1 VPWRITRKRV
11 IISISTILK
20 PRPNGISKLRAPACG
35 RQAQAGIS
43 DSMITLNHVQKQFG
57 SKVLFRDCSLQI
69 GVRGRVGLIGP
80 NGSGKT
86 TLFRMILGEE
96 SIDEGEV
103 LIAKG
108 VKMGYLPQE
117 VISFKG
123 NTVLNEV
130 LKSLTNIT
138 SLQDKMKILEEELS
152 SMEVPKEQERL
163 AKEYGK
169 LQERYTL
176 LGGYG
181 LEAEAKRILQ
191 GLGFK
196 EGDFD
201 RLTDEL
207 SGGWRM
213 RMALAKILLQSP
225 DLLLLDE
232 PTNHLDLVSLIWLEE
247 FLINYPGAMVI
258 VSHDRVFLNHLI
270 DWIAEIE
277 AQKIDLYYGDYDH
290 YLEEKE
296 ARRQILEATYKTQ
309 QRKIEQTERF
319 IERFRAKN
327 TKSSQVQSRIKM
339 LEKIERIELP
349 EKKKE
354 IRLHFPAPKR
364 SGHKAVE
371 VKNLHKSY
379 GETVVYQG
387 IDFNLYRGDKVALVG
402 PNGAGKSTL
411 LKILAG
417 VLVFEEGEVILG
429 KDVTRAYFAQHQFDI
444 LGPENTVFEELLS
457 IATDES
463 QTELRTIL
471 GTFLFS
477 GDEIDKRVS
486 VLSGGEKSR
495 LVLAK
500 MLLRPANFLLL
511 DEPTS
516 HLDIP
521 SRNVLEMALK
531 QFQGTICLI
540 THDRHLINEIA
551 NKIVEIDKGI
561 PHLYP
566 GNYEYYLY
574 KKQQIEK
581 EEVPKEVGAIPS
593 GPEAHPGRRQ
603 EPSLPIKKRASYRT
617 KEERRKRAQE
627 MDQFK
632 RQLSS
637 LEKRFQEVEKSLHA
651 TTQKLDHLNQRL
663 SDPSL
668 YLNQQETYETVQTHK
683 QVKEQ
688 VRELTQLWEF
698 LALELEELKMASLL
712 STAKD

>member
-1 VPWRITRKRV
+1 
-11 IISISTILK
+11 
-20 PRPNGISKLRAPACG
+20 
-35 RQAQAGIS
+35 
-43 DSMITLNHVQKQFG
+43 MITLNHVQKQFG
-57 SKVLFRDCSLQI
+57 SKVIFKDCSLQI
-69 GVRGRVGLIGP
+69 GVRDRLGLIGP

-96 SIDEGEV
+96 SVDEGEI

-108 VKMGYLPQE
+108 VKIGYLPQE

-123 NTVLNEV
+123 NTVLDEV
-130 LKSLTNIT
+130 LKSLIRIT

-152 SMEVPKEQERL
+152 SIEDPKKQERL
-163 AKEYGK
+163 ANEYGK

-196 EGDFD
+196 ERDFD
-201 RLTDEL
+201 RFTDEL
-207 SGGWRM
+207 SGGWLM
-213 RMALAKILLQSP
+213 RIALAKILLQSP

-232 PTNHLDLVSLIWLEE
+232 PTNHLDLESLIWLEE
-247 FLINYPGAMVI
+247 FLVNYPGAMII

-270 DWIAEIE
+270 DRIAEIE
-277 AQKIDLYYGDYDH
+277 GQKIDLYYGDYDH

-296 ARRQILEATYKTQ
+296 ARIQILEATYKTQ

-354 IRLHFPAPKR
+354 IRFRFPAPTR
-364 SGHKAVE
+364 SGHKVVE

-379 GETVVYQG
+379 GEAVVYQG
-387 IDFNLYRGDKVALVG
+387 IDLNLYRGDNVALVG

-417 VLVFEEGEVILG
+417 VLDFEEGEVILG

-444 LGPENTVFEELLS
+444 LRPENTVFEELLS
-457 IATDES
+457 VATDES

-477 GDEIDKRVS
+477 GDDIEKKVS

-495 LVLAK
+495 LILAK
-500 MLLRPANFLLL
+500 MLLKPANFLLF

-540 THDRHLINEIA
+540 THDRHLINQIA
-551 NKIVEIDKGI
+551 NKVIDIDQGT

-566 GNYEYYLY
+566 GNYDYYLY
-574 KKQQIEK
+574 KKQQIPLEETTQEVKNEVKVKVEEK
-581 EEVPKEVGAIPS
+581 EKSGKEKSKYMA
-593 GPEAHPGRRQ
+593 
-603 EPSLPIKKRASYRT
+603 

-637 LEKRFQEVEKSLHA
+637 LEKRFQEVEKSLHDA
-651 TTQKLDHLNQRL
+651 TQKLDQLNQKL
-663 SDPSL
+663 SNPNL

-688 VRELTQLWEF
+688 VKELTHLWEF
-698 LALELEELKMASLL
+698 LAMELEELKMMPLMSNPKDQSLN
-712 STAKD
+712 

>member
-1 VPWRITRKRV
+1 MAFTCL
-11 IISISTILK
+11 S
-20 PRPNGISKLRAPACG
+20 
-35 RQAQAGIS
+35 QAGLS
-43 DSMITLNHVQKQFG
+43 DSMITFNHVQKQFG
-57 SKVLFRDCSLQI
+57 SKVLFKDCSLQI
-69 GVRGRVGLIGP
+69 GVRDRVGLIGP

-96 SIDEGEV
+96 SIDEGEI

-108 VKMGYLPQE
+108 VKIGYLPQE
-117 VISFKG
+117 VISFRG
-123 NTVLNEV
+123 NPVLDEV
-130 LKSLTNIT
+130 LKSLTNIA

-152 SMEVPKEQERL
+152 SIEDPKKQERL

-196 EGDFD
+196 ERDFS
-201 RLTDEL
+201 RATDEL
-207 SGGWRM
+207 SGGWLM
-213 RMALAKILLQSP
+213 RIALAKILLQSP

-232 PTNHLDLVSLIWLEE
+232 PTNHLDLASLIWLEE
-247 FLINYPGAMVI
+247 FLINYIGAMMI

-270 DWIAEIE
+270 DRIAEIE

-296 ARRQILEATYKTQ
+296 SRRKILEATYKTQ

-339 LEKIERIELP
+339 LEKIERIEVP

-354 IRLHFPAPKR
+354 IRFHFPTPKR
-364 SGHKAVE
+364 SGHKVVE

-379 GETVVYQG
+379 GEIVVYQG
-387 IDFNLYRGDKVALVG
+387 IDLHLYRGDKVALIG

-417 VLVFEEGEVILG
+417 VLDFEEGEIILG

-444 LGPENTVFEELLS
+444 LRPENTVFEELLS
-457 IATDES
+457 VATDES

-477 GDEIDKRVS
+477 GDEIEKKVS

-495 LVLAK
+495 LILAK
-500 MLLRPANFLLL
+500 MLLKPANFLLF

-551 NKIVEIDKGI
+551 NKVIEIDEGI
-561 PHLYP
+561 LRLYP
-566 GNYEYYLY
+566 GNYDYYLY
-574 KKQQIEK
+574 KKQQIQMEGVEK
-581 EEVPKEVGAIPS
+581 DVGAMLAA
-593 GPEAHPGRRQ
+593 GPDGPLAW
-603 EPSLPIKKRASYRT
+603 RASPSPRKKKSSFNT
-617 KEERRKRAQE
+617 KEERRKRALE

-632 RQLSS
+632 RQLSG
-637 LEKRFQEVEKSLHA
+637 LEKRFQEVEKSLQEA
-651 TTQKLDHLNQRL
+651 TQKLDQLNQRL
-663 SDPSL
+663 SDPHL
-668 YLNQQETYETVQTHK
+668 YLNQQETYETVQTQK

-698 LALELEELKMASLL
+698 LALELEELKMTSFI
-712 STAKD
+712 STAKDQGPTR

>member
-1 VPWRITRKRV
+1 
-11 IISISTILK
+11 
-20 PRPNGISKLRAPACG
+20 
-35 RQAQAGIS
+35 
-43 DSMITLNHVQKQFG
+43 MITLNHVQKQFG
-57 SKVLFRDCSLQI
+57 SKVLFKDCSLQI
-69 GVRGRVGLIGP
+69 GVRDRVGLIGP

-86 TLFRMILGEE
+86 TLFRMILREE
-96 SIDEGEV
+96 PTDEGEI

-108 VKMGYLPQE
+108 VKIGYLPQE
-117 VISFKG
+117 VISFGG
-123 NTVLNEV
+123 NTVLDEV
-130 LKSLTNIT
+130 LKSAIGIT

-152 SMEVPKEQERL
+152 SIDDPKEQERL

-196 EGDFD
+196 ESDFQ
-201 RLTDEL
+201 RATDEM
-207 SGGWRM
+207 SGGWLM
-213 RMALAKILLQSP
+213 RIALSKILLQSP

-232 PTNHLDLVSLIWLEE
+232 PTNHLDLTSLIWLEA

-270 DWIAEIE
+270 DRIAEIE
-277 AQKIDLYYGDYDH
+277 AQKIDLYYSDYDH
-290 YLEEKE
+290 YIEEKE
-296 ARRQILEATYKTQ
+296 IRRQILEATYKTQ

-339 LEKIERIELP
+339 LEKLERIELP
-349 EKKKE
+349 KEKKE
-354 IRLHFPAPKR
+354 IRFQFPAPKR
-364 SGHKAVE
+364 SGHKAME

-387 IDFNLYRGDKVALVG
+387 IDLNLYRGDKVALVG

-417 VLVFEEGEVILG
+417 VLDFEEGEVILG
-429 KDVTRAYFAQHQFDI
+429 KNITRAYFAQHQFDI
-444 LGPENTVFEELLS
+444 LRPENTVFDEILS
-457 IATDES
+457 IAADES
-463 QTELRTIL
+463 QTELRTLL

-477 GDEIDKRVS
+477 GDEIEKKVS

-500 MLLRPANFLLL
+500 MLLKPANFLLF

-540 THDRHLINEIA
+540 THDRHLINQIA
-551 NKIVEIDKGI
+551 NKVIEIDRGI
-561 PHLYP
+561 PQIYP
-566 GNYEYYLY
+566 GNYDYYLY
-574 KKQQIEK
+574 KKQQIQSH
-581 EEVPKEVGAIPS
+581 VGAIH
-593 GPEAHPGRRQ
+593 E
-603 EPSLPIKKRASYRT
+603 LPLQKKKSQSRT

-627 MDQFK
+627 MDQFR
-632 RQLSS
+632 RQLVS
-637 LEKRFQEVEKSLHA
+637 LEKRFQEVEKSLHEA
-651 TTQKLDHLNQRL
+651 TQTLDQLNQRL
-663 SDPSL
+663 SDPNL
-668 YLNQQETYETVQTHK
+668 YLNQKETYETIETHK

-688 VRELTQLWEF
+688 VKELTQIWEF
-698 LALELEELKMASLL
+698 LALELEELKMMNLMSG
-712 STAKD
+712 AKE

>member
-1 VPWRITRKRV
+1 
-11 IISISTILK
+11 
-20 PRPNGISKLRAPACG
+20 
-35 RQAQAGIS
+35 
-43 DSMITLNHVQKQFG
+43 MITLNHVQKQFG
-57 SKVLFRDCSLQI
+57 SKVLFKDCSLQI
-69 GVRGRVGLIGP
+69 GVRDRVGLIGP

-108 VKMGYLPQE
+108 VKIGYLPQE
-117 VISFKG
+117 VVTFRG
-123 NTVLNEV
+123 NTVLDEV
-130 LKSLTNIT
+130 LKSLTSIT

-152 SMEVPKEQERL
+152 SIEDQQRQEKL

-181 LEAEAKRILQ
+181 LEAGAKRILQ

-196 EGDFD
+196 ERDFN
-201 RLTDEL
+201 RETDEL
-207 SGGWRM
+207 SGGWLM
-213 RMALAKILLQSP
+213 RIALSKILLQSP

-232 PTNHLDLVSLIWLEE
+232 PTNHLDLESLIWLEE
-247 FLINYPGAMVI
+247 FLISYPGAMII

-270 DWIAEIE
+270 DRIAEIE

-290 YLEEKE
+290 YLQERET
-296 ARRQILEATYKTQ
+296 RRQVLQATYKTQ

-339 LEKIERIELP
+339 LEKVERIELP
-349 EKKKE
+349 ENRKE
-354 IRLHFPAPKR
+354 IRFHFPAPKR
-364 SGHKAVE
+364 SGHKVVE

-379 GETVVYQG
+379 EETAVYRG
-387 IDFNLYRGDKVALVG
+387 IDLILYRGERVALVG

-417 VLVFEEGEVILG
+417 VLNYEKGEVIFG

-444 LGPENTVFEELLS
+444 LRPENSVFEELLS
-457 IATDES
+457 VATDES
-463 QTELRTIL
+463 QTELRTLL

-477 GDEIDKRVS
+477 GDEIEKKVS

-495 LVLAK
+495 LILAK
-500 MLLRPANFLLL
+500 MLLKPANLLL
-511 DEPTS
+511 FDEPTS

-531 QFQGTICLI
+531 QFQGTLCLI
-540 THDRHLINEIA
+540 THDRHLMNEIA
-551 NKIVEIDKGI
+551 NKVIEIDTGV

-566 GNYEYYLY
+566 GNYDYYLY
-574 KKQQIEK
+574 KKQQIQR
-581 EEVPKEVGAIPS
+581 EEVGKEVKVNAQVEKKEKS
-593 GPEAHPGRRQ
+593 AQ
-603 EPSLPIKKRASYRT
+603 EKSKYMG
-617 KEERRKRAQE
+617 KEERRKKAQE
-627 MDQFK
+627 FDQSR

-637 LEKRFQEVEKSLHA
+637 LEKRFQEVEKSLHEA
-651 TTQKLDHLNQRL
+651 TQKLDHLNQRL
-663 SDPSL
+663 SNPDL

-688 VRELTQLWEF
+688 VKELTQLWEF
-698 LALELEELKMASLL
+698 LALELEELKMTSVMSRAEE
-712 STAKD
+712 

>member
-1 VPWRITRKRV
+1 
-11 IISISTILK
+11 
-20 PRPNGISKLRAPACG
+20 
-35 RQAQAGIS
+35 
-43 DSMITLNHVQKQFG
+43 MITLNHIQKQFG
-57 SKVLFRDCSLQI
+57 SKILFKDCSLQI
-69 GVRGRVGLIGP
+69 GVRDRVGLIGP

-86 TLFRMILGEE
+86 SLFRMILAEE
-96 SIDEGEV
+96 SVDVGEILV
-103 LIAKG
+103 AKG
-108 VKMGYLPQE
+108 VKIGYLPQE

-123 NTVLNEV
+123 NTVLDEV
-130 LKSLTNIT
+130 LKSLANIT

-152 SMEVPKEQERL
+152 SIEDPKEQERL

-176 LGGYG
+176 FGGYG
-181 LEAEAKRILQ
+181 VEAEAKRILQ

-196 EGDFD
+196 ERDFD

-207 SGGWRM
+207 SGGWLM
-213 RMALAKILLQSP
+213 RIALAKILLQSP

-232 PTNHLDLVSLIWLEE
+232 PTNHLDLTSLIWLEE
-247 FLINYPGAMVI
+247 FLVNYPGAMVI

-270 DWIAEIE
+270 DCIAEIE

-296 ARRQILEATYKTQ
+296 ARRRILEATYKTQ
-309 QRKIEQTERF
+309 QRKIEQIERF

-339 LEKIERIELP
+339 LEKIERIALP

-354 IRLHFPAPKR
+354 IRFHFPAPKR
-364 SGHKAVE
+364 SGHKVVE

-387 IDFNLYRGDKVALVG
+387 IDLNLYRGDKVALVG
-402 PNGAGKSTL
+402 LNGAGKSTL

-417 VLVFEEGEVILG
+417 VLDFEEGEAILG

-444 LGPENTVFEELLS
+444 LRPENTVFGELLS
-457 IATDES
+457 IASDES
-463 QTELRTIL
+463 QAEVRTLL

-477 GDEIDKRVS
+477 GDEIEKKVS

-495 LVLAK
+495 LILAK
-500 MLLRPANFLLL
+500 MLLKPANFLLF

-551 NKIVEIDKGI
+551 NKVIEIENGI

-566 GNYEYYLY
+566 GNYDYYLY
-574 KKQQIEK
+574 KKQQIQS
-581 EEVPKEVGAIPS
+581 EEHVGAIVGTTIVPTH
-593 GPEAHPGRRQ
+593 E
-603 EPSLPIKKRASYRT
+603 LPLQKKKSSYRT

-632 RQLSS
+632 SLLSR
-637 LEKRFQEVEKSLHA
+637 LEKRFQEVEKSLHEA
-651 TTQKLDHLNQRL
+651 TQKMDYLNQRL
-663 SDPSL
+663 SDPNL

-698 LALELEELKMASLL
+698 LALELEELKMTSPMPNP
-712 STAKD
+712 KD

>member
-1 VPWRITRKRV
+1 
-11 IISISTILK
+11 
-20 PRPNGISKLRAPACG
+20 
-35 RQAQAGIS
+35 
-43 DSMITLNHVQKQFG
+43 MITLDHIQKQFG
-57 SKVLFRDCSLQI
+57 GKILFKDCSLQI
-69 GVRGRVGLIGP
+69 GVRDRVGLIGP

-96 SIDEGEV
+96 STDEGEI

-108 VKMGYLPQE
+108 VKIGYLPQE
-117 VISFKG
+117 VITFRG
-123 NTVLNEV
+123 NTVLDEV
-130 LKSLTNIT
+130 LKSLTSIT

-152 SMEVPKEQERL
+152 SIEDQKKQERL

-196 EGDFD
+196 ERDFN
-201 RLTDEL
+201 RATDEL
-207 SGGWRM
+207 SGGWLM
-213 RMALAKILLQSP
+213 RIALAKILLQSP

-232 PTNHLDLVSLIWLEE
+232 PTNHLDLESLIWLEE
-247 FLINYPGAMVI
+247 FLIGYPGAMII

-270 DWIAEIE
+270 DRIAEIE

-290 YLEEKE
+290 YLQERE
-296 ARRQILEATYKTQ
+296 ARRQVLEATYKTQ

-349 EKKKE
+349 ENKKE
-354 IRLHFPAPKR
+354 IRFHFPSPKR
-364 SGHKAVE
+364 SGHKVAE
-371 VKNLHKSY
+371 VKNLHKRY

-387 IDFNLYRGDKVALVG
+387 IDLNLYRGDKVALVG

-417 VLVFEEGEVILG
+417 VLDHEKGEVILG

-444 LGPENTVFEELLS
+444 LRPENTVFEELLS

-463 QTELRTIL
+463 QTDLRTLL

-477 GDEIDKRVS
+477 GDEIEKKVS

-495 LVLAK
+495 LILAK
-500 MLLRPANFLLL
+500 MLLRPANFLLF

-521 SRNVLEMALK
+521 SRNVLEVALR
-531 QFQGTICLI
+531 QFQGTICFI

-551 NKIVEIDKGI
+551 NKIIEIDKGI

-566 GNYEYYLY
+566 GNYDYYLY
-574 KKQQIEK
+574 KKLQIPTDESQ
-581 EEVPKEVGAIPS
+581 EEAEAAPASPS
-593 GPEAHPGRRQ
+593 P
-603 EPSLPIKKRASYRT
+603 LKKKSSCRS

-637 LEKRFQEVEKSLHA
+637 LEKRFEEVEKSLHEA
-651 TTQKLDHLNQRL
+651 TEKLDHLNQRL
-663 SDPSL
+663 SSPDL
-668 YLNQQETYETVQTHK
+668 YLNQQDTYETIQTHK
-683 QVKEQ
+683 RVKEQ
-688 VRELTQLWEF
+688 VKELTQLWEF
-698 LALELEELKMASLL
+698 LALELEELKMTTMMSHAGDESLP
-712 STAKD
+712 

>member
-1 VPWRITRKRV
+1 
-11 IISISTILK
+11 
-20 PRPNGISKLRAPACG
+20 
-35 RQAQAGIS
+35 
-43 DSMITLNHVQKQFG
+43 MMTLDHIQKQFG
-57 SKVLFRDCSLQI
+57 GKVLFRDCSLQI
-69 GVRGRVGLIGP
+69 GVRDRVGLIGP

-96 SIDEGEV
+96 SVDEGEI
-103 LIAKG
+103 LLAKG
-108 VKMGYLPQE
+108 VKIGYLPQE
-117 VISFKG
+117 VITFRG
-123 NTVLNEV
+123 NTVLDEV

-152 SMEVPKEQERL
+152 SIEDQKKQERL

-196 EGDFD
+196 ERDFN
-201 RLTDEL
+201 RATDEL
-207 SGGWRM
+207 SGGWLM
-213 RMALAKILLQSP
+213 RIALAKILLQSP

-232 PTNHLDLVSLIWLEE
+232 PTNHLDLESLIWLEE
-247 FLINYPGAMVI
+247 FLIGYPGAMII

-270 DWIAEIE
+270 DRIAEIE

-290 YLEEKE
+290 YLQERET
-296 ARRQILEATYKTQ
+296 RRQVLEATYKTQ
-309 QRKIEQTERF
+309 QRKIGQTERF

-349 EKKKE
+349 ENKKE
-354 IRLHFPAPKR
+354 IRFHFPSPKR
-364 SGHKAVE
+364 SGHKVAE
-371 VKNLHKSY
+371 VKNLHKRY

-417 VLVFEEGEVILG
+417 VLDHEKGEVILG

-444 LGPENTVFEELLS
+444 LLPENTVFEELLS
-457 IATDES
+457 ISTDES
-463 QTELRTIL
+463 QTELRTLL

-477 GDEIDKRVS
+477 GDEIEKKVS

-495 LVLAK
+495 LILAK
-500 MLLRPANFLLL
+500 MLLRPANFLLF

-521 SRNVLEMALK
+521 SRSVLEMALK
-531 QFQGTICLI
+531 QFQGTICFI

-551 NKIVEIDKGI
+551 NKIIEIDKGI

-566 GNYEYYLY
+566 GNYDYYLY
-574 KKQQIEK
+574 KKQQIPTDESQ
-581 EEVPKEVGAIPS
+581 EEARATPASP
-593 GPEAHPGRRQ
+593 
-603 EPSLPIKKRASYRT
+603 LPLKKKSSYRS
-617 KEERRKRAQE
+617 KEERRKRALE
-627 MDQFK
+627 IDQFK

-637 LEKRFQEVEKSLHA
+637 LEKRFQEVEKSLHEA
-651 TTQKLDHLNQRL
+651 TQKLDHLNQRL
-663 SDPSL
+663 SSPDL

-698 LALELEELKMASLL
+698 LALELEELKMTDLISN
-712 STAKD
+712 AKDQSSN

>member
-1 VPWRITRKRV
+1 
-11 IISISTILK
+11 
-20 PRPNGISKLRAPACG
+20 
-35 RQAQAGIS
+35 
-43 DSMITLNHVQKQFG
+43 MITLNHVQKQFG
-57 SKVLFRDCSLQI
+57 SKVLFKDCSLQI
-69 GVRGRVGLIGP
+69 GVRDRVGLIGP

-96 SIDEGEV
+96 PIDEGEV

-108 VKMGYLPQE
+108 VKIGYLPQE
-117 VISFKG
+117 VITFRG
-123 NTVLNEV
+123 NTVLDEV
-130 LKSLTNIT
+130 LKSLTSIT

-152 SMEVPKEQERL
+152 SIEDQKRQEKL

-196 EGDFD
+196 ERDFD
-201 RLTDEL
+201 RETDEL
-207 SGGWRM
+207 SGGWLM
-213 RMALAKILLQSP
+213 RIALAKILLQSP

-232 PTNHLDLVSLIWLEE
+232 PTNHLDLESLIWLEE
-247 FLINYPGAMVI
+247 FLIGYPGAMII

-270 DWIAEIE
+270 DRIAEIE

-290 YLEEKE
+290 YLQERE
-296 ARRQILEATYKTQ
+296 ARRQVLQATYKTQ

-339 LEKIERIELP
+339 LEKVERIELP
-349 EKKKE
+349 ENRKE
-354 IRLHFPAPKR
+354 IRFHFPAPKR
-364 SGHKAVE
+364 SGHKVVE

-379 GETVVYQG
+379 GETAVYRG
-387 IDFNLYRGDKVALVG
+387 IDLTLYRGDKVALVG

-417 VLVFEEGEVILG
+417 VLDYEKGEVIFG

-444 LGPENTVFEELLS
+444 LRPENSVFEELLS
-457 IATDES
+457 VATDET
-463 QTELRTIL
+463 QTELRTLL

-477 GDEIDKRVS
+477 GEDIEKKVS

-500 MLLRPANFLLL
+500 MLLKPANFLLL

-531 QFQGTICLI
+531 QFQGTLCLI

-551 NKIVEIDKGI
+551 NKVIEIDRGI
-561 PHLYP
+561 PNIFP
-566 GNYEYYLY
+566 GNYDYYLY
-574 KKQQIEK
+574 KKQIIQTGEAEK
-581 EEVPKEVGAIPS
+581 EWEKEVKVKEEES
-593 GPEAHPGRRQ
+593 G
-603 EPSLPIKKRASYRT
+603 KKKSNYRV

-627 MDQFK
+627 MDEF
-632 RQLSS
+632 RRRLSG
-637 LEKRFQEVEKSLHA
+637 LEKRFKEVEKSLHEA
-651 TTQKLDHLNQRL
+651 SQKLDDLNLKL
-663 SDPSL
+663 SDPNL
-668 YLNQQETYETVQTHK
+668 YLNQQETYETIQTHK
-683 QVKEQ
+683 EVQEQVKE
-688 VRELTQLWEF
+688 LTQAWES
-698 LALELEELKMASLL
+698 LALELEETKGMSI
-712 STAKD
+712 

>member
-1 VPWRITRKRV
+1 
-11 IISISTILK
+11 
-20 PRPNGISKLRAPACG
+20 
-35 RQAQAGIS
+35 
-43 DSMITLNHVQKQFG
+43 MITLNHVQKQFG
-57 SKVLFRDCSLQI
+57 SKVIFKDCSLQI
-69 GVRGRVGLIGP
+69 GVRDRLGLIGP

-96 SIDEGEV
+96 SVDEGEI

-108 VKMGYLPQE
+108 VKIGYLPQE

-123 NTVLNEV
+123 NTVLDEV
-130 LKSLTNIT
+130 LKSLIRIT

-152 SMEVPKEQERL
+152 SIEDPKKQERL
-163 AKEYGK
+163 ANEYGK

-196 EGDFD
+196 ERDFD
-201 RLTDEL
+201 RFTDEL
-207 SGGWRM
+207 SGGWLM
-213 RMALAKILLQSP
+213 RIALAKILLQSP

-232 PTNHLDLVSLIWLEE
+232 PTNHLDLESLIWLEE
-247 FLINYPGAMVI
+247 FLINYPGAMII

-270 DWIAEIE
+270 DRIAEIE
-277 AQKIDLYYGDYDH
+277 GQKIDLYYGDYDH

-296 ARRQILEATYKTQ
+296 ARIQILEATYKTQ

-354 IRLHFPAPKR
+354 IRFRFPAPIR
-364 SGHKAVE
+364 SGHKVVE

-379 GETVVYQG
+379 GEAVVYQG
-387 IDFNLYRGDKVALVG
+387 IDLNLYRGDNVALVG

-417 VLVFEEGEVILG
+417 VLDFEEGEVILG

-444 LGPENTVFEELLS
+444 LRPENTVFEELLS
-457 IATDES
+457 VATDES

-477 GDEIDKRVS
+477 GDDIEKKVS

-495 LVLAK
+495 LILAK
-500 MLLRPANFLLL
+500 MLLKPANFLLF

-540 THDRHLINEIA
+540 THDRHLINQIA
-551 NKIVEIDKGI
+551 NKVIDIDQGT

-566 GNYEYYLY
+566 GNYDYYLY
-574 KKQQIEK
+574 KKQQIPLEETTQEVKNEVKVKVEEK
-581 EEVPKEVGAIPS
+581 EKSGKEKSKYMA
-593 GPEAHPGRRQ
+593 
-603 EPSLPIKKRASYRT
+603 

-637 LEKRFQEVEKSLHA
+637 LEKRLQEVEKSLHDA
-651 TTQKLDHLNQRL
+651 TQKLDQLNQKL
-663 SDPSL
+663 SNPNL

-683 QVKEQ
+683 EVKEQ
-688 VRELTQLWEF
+688 VKELTHLWEF
-698 LALELEELKMASLL
+698 LALELEELKMMPLMSNPKDQSLN
-712 STAKD
+712 

>member
-1 VPWRITRKRV
+1 
-11 IISISTILK
+11 
-20 PRPNGISKLRAPACG
+20 
-35 RQAQAGIS
+35 
-43 DSMITLNHVQKQFG
+43 MITLNHVQKQFG
-57 SKVLFRDCSLQI
+57 SRVIFKDCSLQI
-69 GVRGRVGLIGP
+69 GVRDRLGLIGP

-86 TLFRMILGEE
+86 TLFRLILGEE
-96 SIDEGEV
+96 SADGGEI

-108 VKMGYLPQE
+108 VKIGYLPQE
-117 VISFKG
+117 VISFRG
-123 NTVLNEV
+123 NTILDEV

-152 SMEVPKEQERL
+152 SIQDPKKQERL
-163 AKEYGK
+163 ANEYGK

-191 GLGFK
+191 GLGYQK
-196 EGDFD
+196 MDFD
-201 RLTDEL
+201 RFTDEL
-207 SGGWRM
+207 SGGWLM
-213 RMALAKILLQSP
+213 RIALAKILLQSP

-232 PTNHLDLVSLIWLEE
+232 PTNHLDLASLIWLEE
-247 FLINYPGAMVI
+247 FLANYPGAMMI

-270 DWIAEIE
+270 DRIAEIE
-277 AQKIDLYYGDYDH
+277 GQKIDLYYGDYDH

-296 ARRQILEATYKTQ
+296 ARIQILEATYKTQ

-349 EKKKE
+349 DKEKE
-354 IRLHFPAPKR
+354 IRFRFPAPAR
-364 SGHKAVE
+364 SGHKVVE
-371 VKNLHKSY
+371 VKNLHKRY

-387 IDFNLYRGDKVALVG
+387 IDLALYRGDKVALVG

-411 LKILAG
+411 LKTLAG
-417 VLVFEEGEVILG
+417 VLDFEEGDVVLG

-444 LGPENTVFEELLS
+444 LRPENTVFEELLS
-457 IATDES
+457 VTTDES

-477 GDEIDKRVS
+477 GDDIEKKAS

-495 LVLAK
+495 LILAK
-500 MLLRPANFLLL
+500 MLLKPANFLLF

-551 NKIVEIDKGI
+551 NKVIEIDKGI
-561 PHLYP
+561 PHLYS

-574 KKQQIEK
+574 KKQQISS
-581 EEVPKEVGAIPS
+581 EE
-593 GPEAHPGRRQ
+593 RRQ
-603 EPSLPIKKRASYRT
+603 EVKNEAKVRVEENEKVEKKKTKYTA

-632 RQLSS
+632 RQLSG
-637 LEKRFQEVEKSLHA
+637 LEKRFQEVEKSLYDA
-651 TTQKLDHLNQRL
+651 TQKLDQLDQKL
-663 SDPSL
+663 SNPNL
-668 YLNQQETYETVQTHK
+668 YLNQQETYETVQNHK

-688 VRELTQLWEF
+688 IKELTHLWEF
-698 LALELEELKMASLL
+698 LALELEELKRMNIPA
-712 STAKD
+712 TAKE

>member
-1 VPWRITRKRV
+1 
-11 IISISTILK
+11 
-20 PRPNGISKLRAPACG
+20 
-35 RQAQAGIS
+35 
-43 DSMITLNHVQKQFG
+43 MITLNHVQKQFG
-57 SKVLFRDCSLQI
+57 SKVLFKDCSLQI
-69 GVRGRVGLIGP
+69 GVRDRVGLIGP

-86 TLFRMILGEE
+86 TLFRMILREE
-96 SIDEGEV
+96 PTDEGEI

-108 VKMGYLPQE
+108 VKIGYLPQE
-117 VISFKG
+117 VISFGG
-123 NTVLNEV
+123 NTVLDEV
-130 LKSLTNIT
+130 LKSAIGIT

-152 SMEVPKEQERL
+152 SIDDPKEQERL

-196 EGDFD
+196 ESDFQ
-201 RLTDEL
+201 RATDEM
-207 SGGWRM
+207 SGGWLM
-213 RMALAKILLQSP
+213 RIALSKILLQSP

-232 PTNHLDLVSLIWLEE
+232 PTNHLDLTSLIWLEA

-270 DWIAEIE
+270 DRIAEIE
-277 AQKIDLYYGDYDH
+277 AQKIDLYYSDYDH
-290 YLEEKE
+290 YIEEKE
-296 ARRQILEATYKTQ
+296 IRRQILEATYKTQ

-339 LEKIERIELP
+339 LEKLERIELP
-349 EKKKE
+349 KEKKE
-354 IRLHFPAPKR
+354 IRFQFPAPKR
-364 SGHKAVE
+364 SGHKAME

-387 IDFNLYRGDKVALVG
+387 IDLNLYRGDKVALVG

-417 VLVFEEGEVILG
+417 VLDFEEGEVILG
-429 KDVTRAYFAQHQFDI
+429 KDITRAYFAQHQFDI
-444 LGPENTVFEELLS
+444 LRPENTVFDEILS
-457 IATDES
+457 IAADES
-463 QTELRTIL
+463 QTELRTLL
-471 GTFLFS
+471 GTYLFS
-477 GDEIDKRVS
+477 GDEIEKKVS

-500 MLLRPANFLLL
+500 MLLKPANFLLF

-540 THDRHLINEIA
+540 THDRHLINQIA
-551 NKIVEIDKGI
+551 NKVIEIDRGI
-561 PHLYP
+561 PQIYP
-566 GNYEYYLY
+566 GNYDYYLY
-574 KKQQIEK
+574 KKQQIQSH
-581 EEVPKEVGAIPS
+581 VGAIH
-593 GPEAHPGRRQ
+593 E
-603 EPSLPIKKRASYRT
+603 LPLRKKKSQSRT

-627 MDQFK
+627 MDQFR
-632 RQLSS
+632 RQLVS
-637 LEKRFQEVEKSLHA
+637 LEKRFQEVEKSLHEA
-651 TTQKLDHLNQRL
+651 TQTLDQLNQRL
-663 SDPSL
+663 SDPNL
-668 YLNQQETYETVQTHK
+668 YLNQKETYETIETHK

-688 VRELTQLWEF
+688 VKELTQIWEF
-698 LALELEELKMASLL
+698 LALELEELKMMNLMSG
-712 STAKD
+712 AKE

>member
-1 VPWRITRKRV
+1 
-11 IISISTILK
+11 
-20 PRPNGISKLRAPACG
+20 
-35 RQAQAGIS
+35 
-43 DSMITLNHVQKQFG
+43 MITLNHVQKQFG
-57 SKVLFRDCSLQI
+57 SKLIFKDCSLQI
-69 GVRGRVGLIGP
+69 GVRDRMGLIGP

-96 SIDEGEV
+96 SIDDGEI

-108 VKMGYLPQE
+108 VKIAHLPQE
-117 VISFKG
+117 VVSFRE
-123 NTVLNEV
+123 NTVLDEV
-130 LKSLTNIT
+130 LKSLSNIT

-152 SMEVPKEQERL
+152 SIEDPKGQERL

-181 LEAEAKRILQ
+181 LEAEAKHILQ

-196 EGDFD
+196 EKDF
-201 RLTDEL
+201 RRRTDEL
-207 SGGWRM
+207 SGGWLM
-213 RMALAKILLQSP
+213 RIALAKILLQSP

-232 PTNHLDLVSLIWLEE
+232 PTNYLDLESLIWLES
-247 FLINYPGAMVI
+247 FLINYPGAMMI

-270 DWIAEIE
+270 DRIAEIE
-277 AQKIDLYYGDYDH
+277 AQKIDLYYSDYDH

-296 ARRQILEATYKTQ
+296 ARREILEATFKTQ

-349 EKKKE
+349 GEKKE
-354 IRLHFPAPKR
+354 IRFHFPTPKR
-364 SGHKAVE
+364 SGHKVAE

-387 IDFNLYRGDKVALVG
+387 IGLHLYRGDKVALVG

-417 VLVFEEGEVILG
+417 VLDFEEGDVILG
-429 KDVTRAYFAQHQFDI
+429 KEVTRAYFAQHQFDI
-444 LGPENTVFEELLS
+444 LRPENTVFEELLS
-457 IATDES
+457 VATDES

-477 GDEIDKRVS
+477 GDEIEKKVS

-495 LVLAK
+495 LILAK
-500 MLLRPANFLLL
+500 MLLKPSNFLLF

-521 SRNVLEMALK
+521 SRNVLEMALR
-531 QFQGTICLI
+531 QFQGTLCLI
-540 THDRHLINEIA
+540 THDRHLINQIA
-551 NKIVEIDKGI
+551 NKV
-561 PHLYP
+561 
-566 GNYEYYLY
+566 
-574 KKQQIEK
+574 IE
-581 EEVPKEVGAIPS
+581 VDRG
-593 GPEAHPGRRQ
+593 
-603 EPSLPIKKRASYRT
+603 
-617 KEERRKRAQE
+617 
-627 MDQFK
+627 
-632 RQLSS
+632 
-637 LEKRFQEVEKSLHA
+637 
-651 TTQKLDHLNQRL
+651 KLN
-663 SDPSL
+663 
-668 YLNQQETYETVQTHK
+668 V
-683 QVKEQ
+683 
-688 VRELTQLWEF
+688 F
-698 LALELEELKMASLL
+698 L
-712 STAKD
+712 

>member
-1 VPWRITRKRV
+1 
-11 IISISTILK
+11 
-20 PRPNGISKLRAPACG
+20 
-35 RQAQAGIS
+35 
-43 DSMITLNHVQKQFG
+43 MITLSHIQKQFG
-57 SKVLFRDCSLQI
+57 GKALFRDCSLQI
-69 GVRGRVGLIGP
+69 GVRDRVGLIGP

-86 TLFRMILGEE
+86 TVFRMIMGEE
-96 SIDEGEV
+96 SLDEGEALV
-103 LIAKG
+103 AKG

-117 VISFKG
+117 VISFRG

-130 LKSLTNIT
+130 LRSLTNIT
-138 SLQDKMKILEEELS
+138 SLQDKMTILEEELS
-152 SMEVPKEQERL
+152 SIEDPKEQERL

-181 LEAEAKRILQ
+181 MEAEAKRILQ

-196 EGDFD
+196 ERDFD

-207 SGGWRM
+207 SGGWLM
-213 RMALAKILLQSP
+213 RIALAKILLQSP

-232 PTNHLDLVSLIWLEE
+232 PTNHLDLVSLVWLEE
-247 FLINYPGAMVI
+247 FLTNYPGSMII
-258 VSHDRVFLNHLI
+258 VSHDRVFLNHLV
-270 DWIAEIE
+270 DRIAEIE

-296 ARRQILEATYKTQ
+296 TRRQVLEATYKTQ

-339 LEKIERIELP
+339 LDKIDRIELP
-349 EKKKE
+349 GKKKE
-354 IRLHFPAPKR
+354 IRFHFPAPKR
-364 SGHKAVE
+364 SGHKVVE

-379 GETVVYQG
+379 GEMPVYRG
-387 IDFNLYRGDKVALVG
+387 IDLHLYRGDKVALVG

-417 VLVFEEGEVILG
+417 VLEFEEGEVLLG
-429 KDVTRAYFAQHQFDI
+429 KEVTRSYFAQHQFDM
-444 LGPENTVFEELLS
+444 LRPENTVFEELLS
-457 IATDES
+457 VATDES

-477 GDEIDKRVS
+477 GEEIDKRVS

-500 MLLRPANFLLL
+500 MLLKPANLLLL

-531 QFQGTICLI
+531 QFQGSICLI
-540 THDRHLINEIA
+540 THDRHLINEMA
-551 NKIVEIDKGI
+551 NKIIEIDNGI
-561 PHLYP
+561 PRLYP
-566 GNYEYYLY
+566 GNYDYYLY
-574 KKQQIEK
+574 KKQQVVSDEQA
-581 EEVPKEVGAIPS
+581 EVTAGTAG
-593 GPEAHPGRRQ
+593 GPVHESP
-603 EPSLPIKKRASYRT
+603 EPARKKPAYKT
-617 KEERRKRAQE
+617 KEERRKRAEE
-627 MDQFK
+627 MDQFR

-637 LEKRFQEVEKSLHA
+637 LEKRFQEVEKSLQEA
-651 TTQKLDHLNQRL
+651 TQKLDHLNQRL
-663 SDPSL
+663 SDPNL
-668 YLNQQETYETVQTHK
+668 YANQRETYETVQTHR
-683 QVKEQ
+683 QVKDQ
-688 VRELTQLWEF
+688 VKELTQLWEF
-698 LALELEELKMASLL
+698 LALELEELKTASLF
-712 STAKD
+712 SNVED